1 MLILISLNICITE
14 RRPYKIVFESKL
26 QSLINF
32 KKEIP
37 MNKNYVRFISA
48 FIFTLLLQNFA
59 FSQCDPGTMGADP
72 MTVCDGEV
80 LTFIH
85 NGDQN
90 LGAGNVMQY
99 ILHDNPGAALG
110 NIFDTQSAPEFGYV
124 VGLNY
129 GETYYVSAIAGEDD
143 GSGNVNLSGSCLTV
157 SVGTPVVFSDAVTFS
172 FDVVDVSCSGSSDA
186 TITCTPSDFIYEWS
200 NGAIGSTVTNLPAG
214 SFEVTVTNQLGC
226 TTVEA
231 IVISE
236 PAPIECTT
244 NGDFV
249 LSCDMPFTEIIFTCT
264 GGAPPYSYTWSNGT
278 TSPTITVDQQG
289 TYTITLTDSNGCTS
303 LTSFTVIED
312 TNVPIISISGNL
324 YIDCSQSATILEVG
338 QGIDLIYEWSDPL
351 GNIFSTSPIATIGE
365 PGTYCVT
372 VVSAISG
379 CAATECFDV
388 TADGV
393 DCGTI
398 SGKINLDEN
407 ENCQT
412 DNGEVGYG
420 NWMVAAIGNKDFYAL
435 TDADGN
441 YEMHVLP
448 GDYVVEF
455 LSPNALFDVCDN
467 GIFTTVVDENDVKI
481 VDFQV
486 QKLADCPLMSV
497 DISTPF
503 LRRCFDTKYIV
514 NYCNEGT
521 LDADDAYI
529 IVTLDNDIEFQ
540 EASEDYTDLGNN
552 TYQFDLATVP
562 IGDCGIIIL
571 DVFTPC
577 TVGLGET
584 LCAEAHIYPDEP
596 CEPVDPLWSGAS
608 IRLDGECVGDSV
620 KFTIQNVGLDMTESA
635 SFIVIED
642 GVMFMNEPYEFS
654 LPSMETLTVSYE
666 AGGSTWVMDVEQVNY
681 HPGASMPL
689 VGIEGCGT
697 NMMGNFSTGFLTQFP
712 EDDADE
718 FVSVEC
724 REVIGAWDP
733 NDKNGFPKGYG
744 EEHLI
749 ERGQELEYLIRFQNT
764 GTDTAFNIVVEDVL
778 SPYLDIT
785 SLRLGASS
793 HPYEFNI
800 LGNDTLHFIFE
811 NIMLPDSNVNESAS
825 HGFLKFRIAQMPDLD
840 LGSTIY
846 NEAAIYF
853 DFNDP
858 VITNKTDHTIGDH
871 FIVNTTHVFLE
882 NVEIQAFPNP
892 FENETLIQLKG
903 KDFQNLTFE
912 LFDLTG
918 KLIRTEYFEG
928 NEIEVDRVN
937 LNEGLYLFQIK
948 AENQLIGTGKLV
960 IR

>member
-1 MLILISLNICITE
+1 
-14 RRPYKIVFESKL
+14 
-26 QSLINF
+26 
-32 KKEIP
+32 
-37 MNKNYVRFISA
+37 
-48 FIFTLLLQNFA
+48 
-59 FSQCDPGTMGADP
+59 
-72 MTVCDGEV
+72 
-80 LTFIH
+80 
-85 NGDQN
+85 
-90 LGAGNVMQY
+90 
-99 ILHDNPGAALG
+99 
-110 NIFDTQSAPEFGYV
+110 
-124 VGLNY
+124 
-129 GETYYVSAIAGEDD
+129 
-143 GSGNVNLSGSCLTV
+143 
-157 SVGTPVVFSDAVTFS
+157 
-172 FDVVDVSCSGSSDA
+172 
-186 TITCTPSDFIYEWS
+186 
-200 NGAIGSTVTNLPAG
+200 
-214 SFEVTVTNQLGC
+214 
-226 TTVEA
+226 
-231 IVISE
+231 
-236 PAPIECTT
+236 
-244 NGDFV
+244 
-249 LSCDMPFTEIIFTCT
+249 
-264 GGAPPYSYTWSNGT
+264 
-278 TSPTITVDQQG
+278 
-289 TYTITLTDSNGCTS
+289 
-303 LTSFTVIED
+303 
-312 TNVPIISISGNL
+312 
-324 YIDCSQSATILEVG
+324 
-338 QGIDLIYEWSDPL
+338 
-351 GNIFSTSPIATIGE
+351 
-365 PGTYCVT
+365 
-372 VVSAISG
+372 
-379 CAATECFDV
+379 
-388 TADGV
+388 
-393 DCGTI
+393 
-398 SGKINLDEN
+398 
-407 ENCQT
+407 
-412 DNGEVGYG
+412 
-420 NWMVAAIGNKDFYAL
+420 
-435 TDADGN
+435 
-441 YEMHVLP
+441 
-448 GDYVVEF
+448 
-455 LSPNALFDVCDN
+455 
-467 GIFTTVVDENDVKI
+467 
-481 VDFQV
+481 
-486 QKLADCPLMSV
+486 
-497 DISTPF
+497 
-503 LRRCFDTKYIV
+503 
-514 NYCNEGT
+514 
-521 LDADDAYI
+521 
-529 IVTLDNDIEFQ
+529 
-540 EASEDYTDLGNN
+540 
-552 TYQFDLATVP
+552 
-562 IGDCGIIIL
+562 
-571 DVFTPC
+571 
-577 TVGLGET
+577 
-584 LCAEAHIYPDEP
+584 
-596 CEPVDPLWSGAS
+596 
-608 IRLDGECVGDSV
+608 
-620 KFTIQNVGLDMTESA
+620 MTESA

-764 GTDTAFNIVVEDVL
+764 GTDTAFNIIVEDVL